1 MSIAVKSARLMLVLV
16 AAAFTATAFADPP
29 AHAPAHGWRKKHDV
43 PYAGRSGT
51 TWEYDFEIASGRCN
65 RDTIAAVV
73 GGAVGGAIAN
83 RVADEHKLV
92 ATLIGITAGAV
103 IGHRIGREL
112 DERDRACVGHALE
125 IGRPGQAVVWTNAST
140 GVRYELVP
148 GVDKPRGGA
157 ACREFKLVGVRG
169 SQRASKTGLAC
180 QSSPGAWRIVE

>member
-1 MSIAVKSARLMLVLV
+1 MTIAVNSTRLMLGLV
-16 AAAFTATAFADPP
+16 AAAFTASAFADPP

-43 PYAGRSGT
+43 HYVGRSGA

-83 RVADEHKLV
+83 RVADEHKTV

-125 IGRPGQAVVWTNAST
+125 IGRAGQTVVWTNAAT
-140 GVRYELVP
+140 GVHYELVP
-148 GVDKPRGGA
+148 GADRRRGDA
-157 ACREFKLVGVRG
+157 ECREFNLVGARG
-169 SQRASKTGLAC
+169 SQRASRTGLAC

>member
-1 MSIAVKSARLMLVLV
+1 MAIAINFARLMLGLV
-16 AAAFTATAFADPP
+16 AAAFTAAALADPP

-43 PYAGRSGT
+43 AYVGRSGA
-51 TWEYDFEIASGRCN
+51 TWAYDFEIASGRCN
-65 RDTIAAVV
+65 RDTIAVVV

-92 ATLIGITAGAV
+92 ATLIGMTAGAV

-125 IGRPGQAVVWTNAST
+125 IGRAGQPVVWTNAAT

-148 GVDKPRGGA
+148 GADSRRGDLE
-157 ACREFKLVGVRG
+157 CRKFDLVGVRG
-169 SQRASKTGLAC
+169 AQRASQSGLAC
-180 QSSPGAWRIVE
+180 QASPGAWRIVE